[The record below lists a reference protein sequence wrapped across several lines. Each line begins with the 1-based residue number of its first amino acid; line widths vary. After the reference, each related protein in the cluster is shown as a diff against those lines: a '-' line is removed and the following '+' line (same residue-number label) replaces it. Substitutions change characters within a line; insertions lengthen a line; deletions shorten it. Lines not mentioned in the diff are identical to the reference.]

1 MLRIEINPM
10 IDKFLLV
17 RRWSPAGLKKM
28 PTRNRSRERCKPV
41 RCSNNDKGNRHQLGQ
56 ERSNVIST
64 VPATNHACGLFA
76 IVVIRQQLNLFV
88 GNQSNAR
95 QQQRER
101 LKQIHFRA
109 VDQSNVF
116 DISYDIIC
124 YNITFLER
132 TPNANIEFDWNNN
145 HQ

>member
-1 MLRIEINPM
+1 MLRIEINPV

-28 PTRNRSRERCKPV
+28 ATRNRSRERCKPV

-101 LKQIHFRA
+101 FKQIYFRA
-109 VDQSNVF
+109 VDHSNVAIIF
-116 DISYDIIC
+116 FGQIC
-124 YNITFLER
+124 YNITFLKNSPQPQLGVRLE
-132 TPNANIEFDWNNN
+132 
-145 HQ
+145 

>member
-28 PTRNRSRERCKPV
+28 ATRNRSRERCKPV

-101 LKQIHFRA
+101 FKQIYFRA
-109 VDQSNVF
+109 VDHSNVVIIFF
-116 DISYDIIC
+116 DQIC
-124 YNITFLER
+124 YNITFLE
-132 TPNANIEFDWNNN
+132 NNP
-145 HQ
+145 QPQLGVRLE

>member
-17 RRWSPAGLKKM
+17 RWWSSAGLKKM
-28 PTRNRSRERCKPV
+28 ATRNRSRERCKPV
-41 RCSNNDKGNRHQLGQ
+41 RCSNNDKGNRHQLGH

-101 LKQIHFRA
+101 FKQIYFRA
-109 VDQSNVF
+109 VDHSNVVIIF
-116 DISYDIIC
+116 FVQIC
-124 YNITFLER
+124 YNITFLESNPQPQLGVR
-132 TPNANIEFDWNNN
+132 LE
-145 HQ
+145 

>member
-17 RRWSPAGLKKM
+17 RRWSPAELKKM
-28 PTRNRSRERCKPV
+28 AARNRSRKRCKPV

-64 VPATNHACGLFA
+64 VPATNHARGIFA

-88 GNQSNAR
+88 GKQSNAR

-101 LKQIHFRA
+101 LKQIYFRA

-116 DISYDIIC
+116 IISYGRRC
-124 YNITFLER
+124 YNITFLEG
-132 TPNANIEFDWNNN
+132 TYNANIEFDWNDG